1 MKRFLLLGLLLTG
14 SASYS
19 VSAQGA
25 FDVPAQ
31 YSFSKPDDYAQVE
44 PQVLNTISW
53 LEETPANQDVSRRQQ
68 AQRFLLAW
76 ASGSPKVSIG
86 LQPFVGELAGK
97 NTALLMAYM
106 GGWTR
111 YELQHPGDKDA
122 LTLNTEGVKSMLKV
136 YELGGI
142 DKSPGMEN
150 LRTVA
155 ARGELESW
163 LRGKISM
170 R

>member
-1 MKRFLLLGLLLTG
+1 MKRFLFLALLLGG
-14 SASYS
+14 ISYAA
-19 VSAQGA
+19 SAQSA

-31 YSFSKPDDYAQVE
+31 YNFSKPDDYAQVE
-44 PQVLNTISW
+44 PQVLNTINW

-86 LQPFVGELAGK
+86 LQPYVGELAGK
-97 NTALLMAYM
+97 NNALLMAYM

-111 YELQHPGDKDA
+111 YSLQHPGDKDV
-122 LTLNTEGVKSMLKV
+122 LTLNTEGVKSMLKL
-136 YELGGI
+136 YDLGGI
-142 DKSPGMEN
+142 DKSKGMEN

-155 ARGELESW
+155 ANGELESW
-163 LRGKISM
+163 LRSKISTK
-170 R
+170 

>member
-1 MKRFLLLGLLLTG
+1 MKRFLLLAVLLG
-14 SASYS
+14 SATLPAA
-19 VSAQGA
+19 AQSA

-44 PQVLNTISW
+44 PQVLSTINW

-86 LQPFVGELAGK
+86 LQPYVGELAGK

-111 YELQHPGDKDA
+111 HSLQHPGDKDA

-142 DKSPGMEN
+142 DKSKGMEN

-155 ARGELESW
+155 ASGELESW

-170 R
+170 K